1 VTDLAAAKAALR
13 ARVLARREAE
23 PDRTARS
30 RRIAVH
36 LLALP
41 ELQPDVSLAAFIGV
55 RSEVETADLV
65 ARLLALGR
73 RVLVPRVAG
82 TELELIELR
91 SLDEL
96 VDAPFGL
103 REPPPAL
110 AADPARRPDLTS
122 LRFVLVPGVAF
133 DRRGGRLGHGKGFYD
148 RLLRRLPAEAV
159 RVGVAFECQL
169 VEEVPMGPADEPVD
183 RVVTEQGVLR
193 VSPERTASAGR

>member
-1 VTDLAAAKAALR
+1 MTDLAAAKAALR
-13 ARVLARREAE
+13 ARVLARRDAE
-23 PDRTARS
+23 PDRAARS
-30 RRIAVH
+30 RRIAEY

-41 ELQPDVSLAAFIGV
+41 DLEHAEHVAAFIGV

-65 ARLLALGR
+65 ARLLANGR

-82 TELELIELR
+82 TGLELIEVRHLE
-91 SLDEL
+91 EL
-96 VDAPFGL
+96 ADAPFGL

-122 LRFVLVPGVAF
+122 LRLVLVPGVAF

-148 RLLRRLPAEAV
+148 RLLRRLPEGAV

-169 VEEVPMGPADEPVD
+169 VEEVPMGPADERVD
-183 RVVTEQGVLR
+183 RVVTEQGVHR